1 MEKYICIHGHFYQ
14 PPRENPWLEEI
25 EVQESAYPFR
35 DWNERITAECY
46 SPNTAARILAGS
58 RTIEDILNNYSKISF
73 NFGPTLLSWME
84 FREPET
90 YRSILEADK
99 ISQQNFSGHGSAIA
113 QVYNHIIM
121 PLSNKRDKTTQV
133 IWGIEDFKFRFGRD
147 PEGMWLAETAVD
159 IETLETLAE
168 NGIKFTILAP
178 RQAARIRKIGDENWM
193 NVFNGSVDPKKAY
206 LCNLPSGRKINLF
219 FYDGPI
225 SQELGFGDLLTNG
238 ENLANRLA
246 GTFTDEDFPQL
257 AHIATDG
264 ETYGHH
270 KKHGDMALAY
280 CLNFIEKYDTA
291 KLTIYGEFLEKH
303 PPEYE
308 AEIIENTSWSCIH
321 GVERW
326 RNNCGCNTGR
336 EGWTQE
342 WRAPL
347 RFALDWLRDE
357 IIPLYVKEIKK
368 FGVDPWELRNK
379 YIHIILNR
387 DPQAIDKIFK
397 AVGIKEISKEEMSKL
412 VQLLELQRHALLM
425 YTSCGWFF
433 DEISGLE
440 TVQVLKYAARAI
452 QLSKKV
458 FDIDLEKEFIE
469 RLKDIPSNIPE
480 VGTGDKVY
488 ENYVKPSIID
498 NLRVAAHYA
507 ISSLFFDYDDE
518 TMIYSYEI
526 TNKFYTKK
534 EAGKRKL
541 VVGKILMKSRITLD
555 EEDVCFAFIHL
566 GDQNV
571 TGGVSHCISA
581 ESFDTMLKELEE
593 EWDKINITGI
603 ILLLD
608 KYYGKHSYTMQHLF
622 KDEKRKVFKKLMEPT
637 LADIDYSFERIY
649 SNHYP
654 IMIAMS
660 EMDTPFP
667 GAIKRVVDSV
677 INKKIRSILKRKDGV
692 DLNEFNRLTE
702 EVNKWN
708 VILDKTTIAF
718 VASRRI
724 NFLMNRFKDNPS
736 DLELLDEIKTT
747 LEIINKLKLDLDVW
761 QAQNNLFYISKK
773 YSPSYL
779 KRAEE
784 KETEAIKW
792 LESMEILEQNLNIR
806 IL

>member
-25 EVQESAYPFR
+25 EVQDSAYPYR

-46 SPNTAARILAGS
+46 SPNTAARILGNN
-58 RTIEDILNNYSKISF
+58 RTIEDITNNYSKISF
-73 NFGPTLLSWME
+73 NFGSTLLSWME
-84 FREPET
+84 TQEPET
-90 YRSILEADK
+90 YKSIIEADK
-99 ISQQNFSGHGSAIA
+99 ISSKNFGGHGSAIA

-121 PLSNKRDKTTQV
+121 PLANKRDKETQV
-133 IWGIEDFKFRFGRD
+133 IWGIEDFKFRFGRE

-168 NGIKFTILAP
+168 NGINYTILAP
-178 RQAARIRKIGDENWM
+178 RQAARVRKIGDENWM
-193 NVFNGSVDPKKAY
+193 GVLNGTVDPKRAY

-225 SQELGFGDLLTNG
+225 SQELGFGDLLSNG
-238 ENLANRLA
+238 ENLANRLT
-246 GTFTDEDFPQL
+246 GTFTNEDSPQI

-280 CLNFIEKYDTA
+280 CLNSIEKNDLVN
-291 KLTIYGEFLEKH
+291 LTIYGEYLEKH
-303 PPEYE
+303 PPEFE

-347 RFALDWLRDE
+347 RDALDWLRDE
-357 IIPLYVKEIKK
+357 VVPLYEKEIRK
-368 FGVDPWELRNK
+368 FNIDPWEFRNE

-387 DPQAIDKIFK
+387 DTDNIDKVLK
-397 AVGIKEISKEEMSKL
+397 KGGVKNISAEEKSKL

-440 TVQVLKYAARAI
+440 TVQVLKYAARVI
-452 QLSKKV
+452 QLTKTLFKAE
-458 FDIDLEKEFIE
+458 LENDFIK

-498 NLRVAAHYA
+498 SLRVAAHYA
-507 ISSLFFDYDDE
+507 ISSLFFNYDE
-518 TMIYSYEI
+518 EPSIYSFDVKRKY
-526 TNKFYTKK
+526 YSKK

-541 VVGKILMKSRITLD
+541 VIGKISMKSKITLAQD
-555 EEDVCFAFIHL
+555 EICFSFIHL

-571 TGGVSHCISA
+571 TGGVRHCLSE
-581 ESFDTMLKELEE
+581 ESFDKMVKELEQ
-593 EWDKINITGI
+593 EWNKINITDI

-608 KYYGKHSYTMQHLF
+608 KYYGKHSFTIQHLF

-637 LADIDYSFERIY
+637 LDDIDYSFKRIY
-649 SNHYP
+649 ENHYP
-654 IMIAMS
+654 IMVAMS

-677 INKKIRSILKRKDGV
+677 INKKLRSILKSSNGV

-702 EVNKWN
+702 EANKWN
-708 VILDKTTIAF
+708 VVLDTTTIAF
-718 VASRRI
+718 AASRKI
-724 NFLMNRFKDNPS
+724 NYLFESFVSSPFNP
-736 DLELLDEIKTT
+736 DLIEEIKTT
-747 LEIINKLKLDLDVW
+747 LEIINKLNLELDVW
-761 QAQNNLFYISKK
+761 RAQNILFYVSKK
-773 YSPSYL
+773 YSKTNLAKADKGDKDAAEWNKNMAIFEKNL
-779 KRAEE
+779 K
-784 KETEAIKW
+784 IKI
-792 LESMEILEQNLNIR
+792 S
-806 IL
+806 